1 MFTKLPILKYS
12 KAISALLIVKYNFA
26 LIRKTKLTFANKNY
40 LQNISIRKE
49 CIFDASQGIENDD
62 DEKSKKKNSLSRRLE
77 MLLLYLVQ

>member
-40 LQNISIRKE
+40 LQNIS
-49 CIFDASQGIENDD
+49 
-62 DEKSKKKNSLSRRLE
+62 NS
-77 MLLLYLVQ
+77 